1 MSIKDHPGIGTQKPI
16 EVIVD
21 DDRFAG
27 EAGRSGVEVVSLA
40 IDEFES
46 GSDPYNQT
54 GRFVS
59 LALKEK
65 GFD

>member
-1 MSIKDHPGIGTQKPI
+1 MSIKEHPGGGVQKPI
-16 EVIVD
+16 KVIVEHD
-21 DDRFAG
+21 
-27 EAGRSGVEVVSLA
+27 EIIEETGRSGVEVVSLA
-40 IDEFES
+40 IDDLDT

-65 GFD
+65 EFD